1 MSSLLLRT
9 LRSLTL
15 APLCAVSTALHPPPR
30 PPPPR
35 QLGRA
40 PCLCAS
46 TGVKTRRSMCV
57 ARGDRGAGSPLLTH
71 CHSPSPH
78 PPLPTPQALR
88 KLNAKLAREGTERRA
103 AERERYLKPKYQ
115 RQKAASDAIFRS
127 AMRRKNILLSD
138 LYRLDPSL
146 APFG

>member
-1 MSSLLLRT
+1 MRAETGGQVAFANSL
-9 LRSLTL
+9 SLIL
-15 APLCAVSTALHPPPR
+15 
-30 PPPPR
+30 
-35 QLGRA
+35 
-40 PCLCAS
+40 
-46 TGVKTRRSMCV
+46 
-57 ARGDRGAGSPLLTH
+57 
-71 CHSPSPH
+71 SPH